1 MGGAVRQVGRGRGR
15 GIGEFMAA
23 SIVAG
28 QQRKNN
34 GGKCVVQPNN
44 KLIISIIL
52 APDLGANTKADLAA
66 AYVCRGVCVWQRECV
81 CVEHS

>member
-1 MGGAVRQVGRGRGR
+1 
-15 GIGEFMAA
+15 MAA

-66 AYVCRGVCVWQRECV
+66 AYVCRSVCGSVY
-81 CVEHS
+81 VEHS